1 MELPYLSVIIPAYKE
16 EKRIH
21 KVLDHV
27 VAYAKSHTESIEVI
41 VVLDGTPD
49 NTAAVVA
56 EYRDRL
62 PRLQIIDRKENQGK
76 GYTVRE
82 GMHAAQGKYRL
93 FADADN
99 STSFEQVD
107 ALLAQMETHDVAIA
121 SRYVAGGEQKQKQS
135 LARILGSRVLNSII
149 RLLVVPGIADTQC
162 GFKLFRANAAEQIFS
177 RAVVNNWSFDFEV
190 LAIARLL
197 GYTIAEVPVVWND
210 DPHSTLSPVKD
221 GIAMIRAAL
230 HVRRNVRNGVYTPTH
245 IK

>member
-1 MELPYLSVIIPAYKE
+1 
-16 EKRIH
+16 
-21 KVLDHV
+21 
-27 VAYAKSHTESIEVI
+27 
-41 VVLDGTPD
+41 
-49 NTAAVVA
+49 
-56 EYRDRL
+56 
-62 PRLQIIDRKENQGK
+62 
-76 GYTVRE
+76 
-82 GMHAAQGKYRL
+82 
-93 FADADN
+93 
-99 STSFEQVD
+99 
-107 ALLAQMETHDVAIA
+107 
-121 SRYVAGGEQKQKQS
+121 
-135 LARILGSRVLNSII
+135 
-149 RLLVVPGIADTQC
+149 VVPGIADTQC